1 MEESEAVR
9 VAEPAEAEFMHAMAR
24 LAPPEVQRELG
35 MAQARLGGGVALV
48 MSRDPTG
55 GYWNKALGF
64 GVSEPVTG
72 YLVSQVLDFYRAHD
86 GQGAVIQVAPS
97 VLPEDWDDICAREG
111 LVAGSV
117 WLKLLRDAG
126 PAAPARTD
134 LRVAE
139 VGADDARAWAEVL
152 CRGFG
157 MPLGP
162 LVDMVAGVVVPGSP
176 FVPYAAWDGDNL
188 VASASLMLGGEVA
201 AFCGAATLP
210 EARGRGAQSAFFEH
224 RVTRAAQAGCR
235 WLSAETWKP
244 TAEAPH
250 NPSLAN
256 MQRAGFDVVYERTNW
271 TWRA

>member
-1 MEESEAVR
+1 MDESEAVR
-9 VAEPAEAEFMHAMAR
+9 IAEPAEAEFMHAMAR
-24 LAPPEVQRELG
+24 LAPPEVQHELG

-48 MSRDPTG
+48 MSKDPTG

-72 YLVSQVLDFYRAHD
+72 DLVSEVLDFYRSHG

-97 VLPEDWDDICAREG
+97 VLPGDWDDICAREG
-111 LVAGSV
+111 IVTGSAWV
-117 WLKLLRDAG
+117 KLLRDAG
-126 PAAPARTD
+126 PAAPATTD

-139 VGADDARAWAEVL
+139 VGPSEARAWAEVM

-162 LVDMVAGVVVPGSP
+162 LVDMVAGVVGPDSP
-176 FVPYAAWDGDNL
+176 FVPYAAWDGDRL
-188 VASASLMLGGEVA
+188 VAAANLMLAGDVG

-224 RVTRAAQAGCR
+224 RVARAVRAGCR

-256 MQRAGFDVVYERTNW
+256 MRRAGFDVAYERTNW
-271 TWRA
+271 TWHA